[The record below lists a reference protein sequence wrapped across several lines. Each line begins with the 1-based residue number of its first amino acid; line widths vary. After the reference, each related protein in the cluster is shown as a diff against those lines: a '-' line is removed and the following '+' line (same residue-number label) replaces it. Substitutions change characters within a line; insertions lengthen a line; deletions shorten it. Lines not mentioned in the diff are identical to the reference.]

1 MTVKH
6 QLRRLETLGRP
17 VVAAMN
23 GTALGGGLEIG
34 LACHH
39 RIGLDAKGVVYGLP
53 EVTLGLLP
61 GGGGVV
67 RITRMLGI
75 ADGVHERARPGPAA
89 QAGRGARD
97 RDRRRAGRHARRRC
111 STRRGPGSRRTPTPP
126 SRGTS
131 RATRSPAAPRPT
143 RSWPR
148 SCRRSRPTCASSSR
162 ARRCRRRA
170 TSCRAAVEGAQV
182 DIDTAFRI
190 EARYFTELVTGQVAK
205 NMTKAF
211 FYDLQHINGGGSRP
225 DGYETWQPTQGRRAR
240 RRDDGRG
247 HRLRVRARRAG
258 RSCSRTSRSRRPRR
272 ARPTPRAWS
281 RRASSAG
288 RPRRRRARRCSR
300 GSPRP
305 TTTTTSPAAT
315 SSSRRCSSRSS
326 SSTRC
331 SAEAVKHHR
340 AGRPAVLQHLH
351 AADHRAGRGRRPAG
365 RLHRP
370 ALLLAGRQ
378 DAAGGDHPR
387 RADLG
392 RHAGQGVRRDARD
405 EEDADRRQRQPRLL
419 HQPGDRHVPQRGRRD
434 ARRGHRPADDRAG
447 LRRRPATRPRCCS

>member
-1 MTVKH
+1 MTVKT

-67 RITRMLGI
+67 RIIRMLGI
-75 ADGVHERARPGPAA
+75 ANGFMNVLAQGQRHKPAEG
-89 QAGRGARD
+89 AGG
-97 RDRRRAGRHARRRC
+97 RDRRRAGRRARRRC
-111 STRRGPGSRRTPTPP
+111 STRRGPGSRPTPRP
-126 SRGTS
+126 RSRGTS
-131 RATRSPAAPRPT
+131 RATRSPAARRPA
-143 RSWPR
+143 RSSPR

-170 TSCRAAVEGAQV
+170 TSCAAAVEGAQV

-190 EARYFTELVTGQVAK
+190 EAPLLHRAGHRPGGEEHDQGVLLRPAGTSTAAAPGRTATRRGSPRKVAVLGAGMMGAGIAYVCALAGWEVVLK
-205 NMTKAF
+205 DVSA
-211 FYDLQHINGGGSRP
+211 GGG
-225 DGYETWQPTQGRRAR
+225 A
-240 RRDDGRG
+240 
-247 HRLRVRARRAG
+247 
-258 RSCSRTSRSRRPRR
+258 RR

-315 SSSRRCSSRSS
+315 SSSRRCSSPSS
-326 SSTRC
+326 SSSRC
-331 SAEAVKHHR
+331 S
-340 AGRPAVLQHLH
+340 
-351 AADHRAGRGRRPAG
+351 GRR
-365 RLHRP
+365 
-370 ALLLAGRQ
+370 
-378 DAAGGDHPR
+378 
-387 RADLG
+387 
-392 RHAGQGVRRDARD
+392 
-405 EEDADRRQRQPRLL
+405 
-419 HQPGDRHVPQRGRRD
+419 
-434 ARRGHRPADDRAG
+434 
-447 LRRRPATRPRCCS
+447 